1 MMHLD
6 LTVARGVVYGSGARD
21 LEFGL
26 AAGAGSSRY
35 DHPKRRAEAKVAA
48 PEKSDETV
56 ISLANLPATS
66 RERRLVLVLAVLLF
80 IAFVAVLP
88 FAGMPLPEFDAFT
101 PSFAAAIFIN
111 DLIAS
116 VLLYAQYSIAR
127 SRSLLV
133 LASGYLFTALIVIPH
148 ALTFPGAFTPTGLIG
163 ASLQSAAWLFFFSHF
178 VSPAVLLAYA
188 LLKDVDRANALRPSS
203 ARQAIGVSVAI
214 VVVFVSG
221 LTLATIAEDEYLP
234 AIMADRTRPIRTYFV
249 MINVSIAAVA
259 VIALVELWA
268 RRRTVLDYWL
278 MFICVALI
286 QEQVLI
292 SISPGRFSLG
302 FYAVR
307 ALWLIAS
314 IVVLILLL
322 QETTRL
328 YARLARSY
336 VLLERE
342 RSNKL
347 LSARAITA
355 SIAHEVRQ
363 PLTAI
368 VASGGAAL
376 QYLKNAPPDHEK
388 IGQALNRMI
397 SESHRTSA
405 VFDSIRALFGRAD
418 QEREAVDVNDIIRVV
433 LQSVNTELI
442 DNDIATYHE
451 LAELPLVDCHRNQLQ
466 QVVFN
471 LVQNALDAMQT
482 VAGRKRVL
490 RVRTECRGGAAV
502 AIVVEDSGPGIS
514 PAQLDSIFAAFVT
527 TKPHGMGLGLAICR
541 QIVEHHGGQL
551 VGSSDGDSGAQF
563 QVVLPIKPT
572 DNTA

>member
-6 LTVARGVVYGSGARD
+6 LTVVRGVVYGSGARD

-35 DHPKRRAEAKVAA
+35 DYSKRGAEAKVAA
-48 PEKSDETV
+48 PEKSAETV

-66 RERRLVLVLAVLLF
+66 RERRFVLAVAVFLF
-80 IAFVAVLP
+80 AAFVALLP
-88 FAGMPLPEFDAFT
+88 LVGMPLPEFNAFI
-101 PSFAAAIFIN
+101 PSFAAAIFIS

-116 VLLYAQYSIAR
+116 VLLYAQYSIAP
-127 SRSLLV
+127 SRSFLV

-163 ASLQSAAWLFFFSHF
+163 ASSQTATWLFFLSHF
-178 VSPAVLLAYA
+178 VSPAVLVAYA
-188 LLKDVDRANALRPSS
+188 RLKDVDRANALRPSS
-203 ARQAIGVSVAI
+203 ARPAIGVSVAI
-214 VVVFVSG
+214 VVALVSG
-221 LTLATIAEDEYLP
+221 LTLVTIAGDYYLP
-234 AIMADRTRPIRTYFV
+234 AIMTDRTHPVFAYFLL
-249 MINVSIAAVA
+249 INASIVAVA
-259 VIALVELWA
+259 VTAFFELWT
-268 RRRTVLDYWL
+268 RRGTVLDYWL
-278 MFICVALI
+278 MLICVVLI

-292 SISPGRFSLG
+292 SLSTGRFSLG
-302 FYAVR
+302 FYAIRVF
-307 ALWLIAS
+307 WLITS
-314 IVVLILLL
+314 IIVLILLL
-322 QETTRL
+322 QETTGL

-336 VLLERE
+336 VLLEHE
-342 RSNKL
+342 RSSKL
-347 LSARAITA
+347 LSAQAITA

-376 QYLKNAPPDHEK
+376 QYLKKAPPDHEN
-388 IGQALNRMI
+388 IRQALNRMI

-405 VFDSIRALFGRAD
+405 VFDSFRVLFGRAD
-418 QEREAVDVNDIIRVV
+418 REREAVDVNEVIGVV
-433 LQSVNTELI
+433 LQSVNIELM
-442 DNDIATYHE
+442 DNGVATFFD

-490 RVRTECRGGAAV
+490 RVRTECRGGTAV

-514 PAQLDSIFAAFVT
+514 SAQLDSIFTAFVT
-527 TKPHGMGLGLAICR
+527 TKTHGMGLGLAICR

-551 VGSSDGDSGAQF
+551 VASSDGDSGAQF

-572 DNTA
+572 